1 MKTLLIY
8 LALLAGQMNTLQEKQ
23 IVHLAPNHEN
33 IDATFGGELLE
44 LINAPAVIQL
54 PTKPPKTDST
64 GNPWIVDVKNLG
76 PGVVTVQGKGQFS
89 VKINIGQTVHI
100 FSNGAAYSLKR

>member
-8 LALLAGQMNTLQEKQ
+8 LALLTGQMNMLQEKQ
-23 IVHLAPNHEN
+23 VVHLAPNHAG
-33 IDATFGGELLE
+33 IDAAFGGDLLE

-54 PTKPPKTDST
+54 PVMPPKTDSA
-64 GNPWIVDVKNLG
+64 GKPWVVDVKNLG
-76 PGVVTVQGKGQFS
+76 PGIVTVQGKGQFS
-89 VKINIGQTVHI
+89 ARINVGQTVHI

>member
-1 MKTLLIY
+1 M
-8 LALLAGQMNTLQEKQ
+8 
-23 IVHLAPNHEN
+23 
-33 IDATFGGELLE
+33 
-44 LINAPAVIQL
+44 
-54 PTKPPKTDST
+54 PPKTDST
-64 GNPWIVDVKNLG
+64 GKPWIVDVKNMG